1 MSILHVN
8 YWNWQTILNLC
19 KKSYKGVQLSKTYP
33 LLKKSSLLSKKVW
46 KCVKFL
52 CKRIDNGKTS
62 KTNLFTKNLIIKIW
76 FSNPKQ
82 LTPIRISNS
91 NKKVKTFTQ
100 STTQNHTQF
109 IANTTL
115 ILNDELYTTFW
126 WFSLES
132 ILYICWLIPIVNLF
146 GWFITKSHF
155 K

>member
-1 MSILHVN
+1 MFRTYKVAYNNMSILHVN

-62 KTNLFTKNLIIKIW
+62 NINFFTKNLIIKSWI
-76 FSNPKQ
+76 SNPKQ

-91 NKKVKTFTQ
+91 NKSKNFLSINYKESRPVHCKFDTNFEWWTFYEL
-100 STTQNHTQF
+100 
-109 IANTTL
+109 L
-115 ILNDELYTTFW
+115 IV
-126 WFSLES
+126 S
-132 ILYICWLIPIVNLF
+132 INLALFCWLILFVNLF
-146 GWFITKSHF
+146 F
-155 K
+155 